1 MSCFQEALLL
11 LRRWDFLKV
20 WSQWTPQAWCFGTC
34 LRDMVEA
41 PKAEATCSYMLE
53 FHLAKYNF
61 SIWCIIGFDLRFV
74 FFVFSLKSHAP
85 ARRLVETPWDFQDTL
100 LLPHVFVPL
109 CFRPLNWPR
118 AQAQKHEMT
127 RKSWNTQSCAFC
139 QICSWCV
146 SVVSESLQ
154 QLKLVLWHPWELH
167 HFSVTH
173 MQMNSRFEP
182 DSQANRDF
190 EARRPGWWATFSQK
204 CWCHLPKHDF
214 LKEDDQSWQTVWKGA
229 TGCQSQKGCYFL
241 VACLLHSRNLED
253 ITKNVRDQR

>member
-1 MSCFQEALLL
+1 MENF
-11 LRRWDFLKV
+11 KV
-20 WSQWTPQAWCFGTC
+20 WSQWTPQARCFGAC

-74 FFVFSLKSHAP
+74 FFVFSFKFHAP

-100 LLPHVFVPL
+100 LLPHVFVPF
-109 CFRPLNWPR
+109 FRPLNWPR
-118 AQAQKHEMT
+118 VQAQKPEMT
-127 RKSWNTQSCAFC
+127 RRSWNTQSCEELKSFLPHLFMKWFVC
-139 QICSWCV
+139 
-146 SVVSESLQ
+146 LLFLLFLNPFL
-154 QLKLVLWHPWELH
+154 LKLVLWHPWEL

-204 CWCHLPKHDF
+204 C
-214 LKEDDQSWQTVWKGA
+214 
-229 TGCQSQKGCYFL
+229 
-241 VACLLHSRNLED
+241 
-253 ITKNVRDQR
+253 